1 MDKISKYLTL
11 VVLLVVGGLLAYD
24 KVTDITLKRKQDET
38 KTQIEQLQKI
48 NEKLDRVMNRL
59 NIGGQNPDN
68 RGQVPIG
75 ATPS

>member
-1 MDKISKYLTL
+1 MDKINKYLTL
-11 VVLLVVGGLLAYD
+11 IVLLLVGGLLAYD
-24 KVTDITLKRKQDET
+24 KVTDISIKKKQDET
-38 KTQIEQLQKI
+38 KSQTEQLQKI

>member
-1 MDKISKYLTL
+1 MDKINKYLTL
-11 VVLLVVGGLLAYD
+11 IVLLLVGGLLAYD
-24 KVTDITLKRKQDET
+24 KVTDISIKKKQDET
-38 KTQIEQLQKI
+38 KSQIEQLQKI